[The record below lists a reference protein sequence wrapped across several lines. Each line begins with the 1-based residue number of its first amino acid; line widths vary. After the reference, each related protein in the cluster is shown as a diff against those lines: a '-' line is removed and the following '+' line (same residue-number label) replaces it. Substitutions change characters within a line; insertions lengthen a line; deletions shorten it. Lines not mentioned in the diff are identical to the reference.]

1 MASAVSAPKIISVS
15 ILHRHGA
22 RGPGGIGIK
31 KRNFEY
37 WIFFLIKVF

>member
-22 RGPGGIGIK
+22 RGPGGTGP
-31 KRNFEY
+31 NCLTY
-37 WIFFLIKVF
+37 